1 MDFQEVEMFQKN
13 EKKYCG
19 RKITTY
25 DYEQPAL
32 VQRYKIAFFYC
43 GLAVF
48 IIALISYILDLIFS
62 SGKSLFPYGFSIVS
76 IVGILVTFFFPI
88 ELYRNKDNIMNYP
101 LDKVSKIHA
110 RACPFRLF
118 VMSFGILVVAVVR
131 FVLALLVSK
140 GEGKIPSSANVIV
153 EWVQVGIY
161 GVALVLSLFVVIAY
175 SILNH
180 KYFHKVEKP
189 VELYGYVAKDLIRE
203 FQPFSWIF
211 IVLLAIMMF
220 FITLLIP

>member
-76 IVGILVTFFFPI
+76 IGGILVTFFFPI

>member
-32 VQRYKIAFFYC
+32 VQRYKNAFFYC

-48 IIALISYILDLIFS
+48 IIALISYILDLVFS
-62 SGKSLFPYGFSIVS
+62 SGKSLFPYGLSIVS

-211 IVLLAIMMF
+211 IVLLAIVMF

>member
-32 VQRYKIAFFYC
+32 VQRYKNAFFYC
-43 GLAVF
+43 GLVVF
-48 IIALISYILDLIFS
+48 IIALISYILDLVFS

-140 GEGKIPSSANVIV
+140 GKGKIPSSANVIV

-161 GVALVLSLFVVIAY
+161 GVALILSLFVVIAY

-189 VELYGYVAKDLIRE
+189 VELYGYAAKDLIRE

>member
-1 MDFQEVEMFQKN
+1 MDFKEVEMFQKN

-25 DYEQPAL
+25 DYQQPAL
-32 VQRYKIAFFYC
+32 VQRYKNAFFFC

-48 IIALISYILDLIFS
+48 MIALISYTLDLIFS

-76 IVGILVTFFFPI
+76 IVGILTTFFFPI

-110 RACPFRLF
+110 KACPLRLLI
-118 VMSFGILVVAVVR
+118 MTFGILIVWAAR
-131 FVLALLVSK
+131 LVLAFLVSE
-140 GEGKIPSSANVIV
+140 GEGKISDSANIII

-161 GVALVLSLFVVIAY
+161 GIALLLSLFIVIAY